1 MKVVNKI
8 KDILAKLDFKHFDR
22 LSIITMLIVNMI
34 TINCALKSNNYSNDL
49 VGVCMNKYS
58 EIATALR
65 NYNNGV
71 KVENAND
78 LMYKYFDITNEE
90 LFYIRNEN
98 VSPEVSYDWMTGMIK
113 QLKKFKKEKD
123 FEEILSEYPRIAK
136 TFDIDLDKIDGKNI
150 DSEVIEKCID
160 NLQEYNLNK

>member
-1 MKVVNKI
+1 MEAVNKMKGVLTKLTF
-8 KDILAKLDFKHFDR
+8 KDFER
-22 LSIITMLIVNMI
+22 LGVIAMLVVNMI
-34 TINCALKSNNYSNDL
+34 AITCALKSNNYSNDL
-49 VGVCMNKYS
+49 VGVCMKKYS

-65 NYNNGV
+65 NYNKGV
-71 KVENAND
+71 KVADAND

-98 VSPEVSYDWMTGMIK
+98 VSPEVSHDWMTGMIK
-113 QLKKFKKEKD
+113 QLKRFKKEKD

-150 DSEVIEKCID
+150 SSEVIEKCVD
-160 NLQEYNLNK
+160 NLNEYNLNK

>member
-1 MKVVNKI
+1 
-8 KDILAKLDFKHFDR
+8 
-22 LSIITMLIVNMI
+22 MI
-34 TINCALKSNNYSNDL
+34 AINCALKSNNYSNDL

-58 EIATALR
+58 GIATALR

-71 KVENAND
+71 KVENTND

-98 VSPEVSYDWMTGMIK
+98 VSPEVSYDWMSGMIK

-123 FEEILSEYPRIAK
+123 FEEILAEYPRIAK
-136 TFDIDLDKIDGKNI
+136 TFDIDFDKIDGKNI
-150 DSEVIEKCID
+150 SSDVIEKCVD